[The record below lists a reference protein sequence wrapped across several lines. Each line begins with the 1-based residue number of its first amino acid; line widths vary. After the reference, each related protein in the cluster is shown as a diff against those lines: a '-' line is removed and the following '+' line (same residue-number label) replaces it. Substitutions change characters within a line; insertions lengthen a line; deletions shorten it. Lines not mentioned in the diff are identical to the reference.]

1 MSVFAFALFKKL
13 IDRGMPDVFVRL
25 LVYWYR
31 TQNACVRWSTA
42 CSEMFT
48 VSNGVRQGG
57 ILSPLFFN
65 VYMDGLSDI
74 LCKTECGCT
83 MGGRMINH
91 LMYADDVVLLSPS
104 AKGLQ
109 RLINICAAYGDSH
122 DIKFNHAKTV
132 CMYLPSKGNCTLNS
146 PLIYLNSQLL
156 SLVPKFKYLGSLI
169 TQDNSDDEN
178 MRRQRFHHCS
188 ASIKVNLIK
197 TYCAPYCSQLWV
209 NHTKCSYNKLRVAY
223 NNAYRRVLGYVKSDS
238 ASNMFVNNQ
247 VDNFDA
253 HNRHLIYSLRSRIL
267 NCNNSIVVCL
277 NDCFYIRGRYMWT
290 SWQKSLYT
298 V

>member
-1 MSVFAFALFKKL
+1 MDASKAFDRVNHWTLFKKL

-91 LMYADDVVLLSPS
+91 LMYADDVVFFSPS

-109 RLINICAAYGDSH
+109 RLINICAAYGDSD

-132 CMYLPSKGNCTLNS
+132 CMYLPLNS
-146 PLIYLNSQLL
+146 PLIYLKLNSQLL

-178 MRRQRFHHCS
+178 MRR
-188 ASIKVNLIK
+188 
-197 TYCAPYCSQLWV
+197 
-209 NHTKCSYNKLRVAY
+209 
-223 NNAYRRVLGYVKSDS
+223 
-238 ASNMFVNNQ
+238 
-247 VDNFDA
+247 
-253 HNRHLIYSLRSRIL
+253 
-267 NCNNSIVVCL
+267 
-277 NDCFYIRGRYMWT
+277 
-290 SWQKSLYT
+290 
-298 V
+298 

>member
-1 MSVFAFALFKKL
+1 MPYSVVTAQQACSTEMVKPKHSTDLCIDTLTEVIEFYKSQSSSVYVCFMDASKAFDRVNHWTLFKKL

-31 TQNACVRWSTA
+31 TQNACVRWGTA

-48 VSNGVRQGG
+48 LSNGVRQGG

-65 VYMDGLSDI
+65 VYMDGLSEI
-74 LCKTECGCT
+74 LGRTECGCT

-91 LMYADDVVLLSPS
+91 LMYADDLVILSPS

-109 RLINICAAYGDSH
+109 RLVDICAAYGGLH

-146 PLIYLNSQLL
+146 PHISLNLQKL
-156 SLVPKFKYLGSLI
+156 SFVPKFKYLGSFI

-178 MRRQRFHHCS
+178 MRRQRELLCE
-188 ASIKVNLIK
+188 KQWN
-197 TYCAPYCSQLWV
+197 Y
-209 NHTKCSYNKLRVAY
+209 
-223 NNAYRRVLGYVKSDS
+223 
-238 ASNMFVNNQ
+238 
-247 VDNFDA
+247 
-253 HNRHLIYSLRSRIL
+253 
-267 NCNNSIVVCL
+267 
-277 NDCFYIRGRYMWT
+277 
-290 SWQKSLYT
+290 
-298 V
+298 